1 MLSFFV
7 FDMNYL
13 LLVMLPGMVLAG
25 WAQSRLRSA
34 YDRGNRQMASSG
46 LTGAQTAQRIL
57 DMQGIHNVRIEREP
71 SFLGD
76 HYDPRNKVLRLSPD
90 VYDGRT
96 IASVGIAAHEV
107 GHAIQDARR
116 YGALV
121 VRNGMVPLASTGS
134 SLSMI
139 VLMAGLFIQSSGLL
153 LLGVGLFSLTVI
165 FQIVNLPVEFDASR
179 RARAVLVDGGIV
191 TPQEDPLVGKVL
203 NAAALTYV
211 AATVTAILQL
221 VWFLMQALGSRE

>member
-1 MLSFFV
+1 MLSFFY

-13 LLVMLPGMVLAG
+13 LLAVLPGMVLAG

-34 YDRGNRQMASSG
+34 YQRGNRQMASSG

-57 DMQGIHNVRIEREP
+57 DMEGIHNVRVEREP
-71 SFLGD
+71 RFLGD

-116 YGALV
+116 YGPLV
-121 VRNGMVPLASTGS
+121 LRNGMVPLASTGS
-134 SLSMI
+134 SLSMT
-139 VLMAGLFIQSSGLL
+139 VLMVGLVIQSSGLL
-153 LLGVGLFSLTVI
+153 LLGVGLFSLTVL

-179 RARAVLVDGGIV
+179 RARAVLVEGRIV
-191 TPQEDPLVGKVL
+191 APHEDPLVGKVL

-211 AATVTAILQL
+211 ATTVAAILQL
-221 VWFLMQALGSRE
+221 IYFLMRAMESRR